1 MCAMKPSKDS
11 LQETTP
17 NIYVRLCIST
27 PWRGPQTTVYF
38 EIEQD
43 LCVQSWSWGEFVLI
57 VEHAIRAW
65 GIIMGHHHGAF
76 IQIHGASSSGA

>member
-1 MCAMKPSKDS
+1 
-11 LQETTP
+11 
-17 NIYVRLCIST
+17 
-27 PWRGPQTTVYF
+27 
-38 EIEQD
+38 
-43 LCVQSWSWGEFVLI
+43 VLI